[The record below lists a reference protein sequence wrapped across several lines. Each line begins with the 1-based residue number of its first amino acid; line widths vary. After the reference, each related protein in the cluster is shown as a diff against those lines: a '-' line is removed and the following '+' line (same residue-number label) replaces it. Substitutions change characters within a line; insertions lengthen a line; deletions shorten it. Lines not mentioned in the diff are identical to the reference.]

1 MIKRALAHFFSII
14 FHPLFI
20 SAYVMAFIIFVHPLA
35 YAIDDHRAKIFRFV
49 SVILCNT
56 FLPLFAVFLLWRL
69 HLIKSPMLRSE
80 KERIGPYMIAMIFYW
95 WTWMVFKHH
104 PDTPPIAVHFLL
116 GAFLA
121 VCGAWVCNIYFKISM
136 HSIALGGAVMF
147 FCMLGFTDPFGS
159 GFFIALALLATGL
172 VMTSR
177 LILTAHTNFE
187 LWAGLFIGVLTQ
199 YVAWQF

>member
-1 MIKRALAHFFSII
+1 MIKKALAHFFSFV

-35 YAIDDHRAKIFRFV
+35 YSIDDHRGKVLRFI
-49 SVILCNT
+49 SIILCNT

-69 HLIKSPMLRSE
+69 DLIKSLMLRNE
-80 KERIGPYMIAMIFYW
+80 KERIVPYLISMIFYW
-95 WTWMVFKHH
+95 WTWMVFKNHA
-104 PDTPPIAVHFLL
+104 DTPPFAVHFLL

-136 HSIALGGAVMF
+136 HSIALGGATMF
-147 FCMLGFTDPFGS
+147 FCLLGLTDPFGS
-159 GFFIALALLATGL
+159 GVLIAVALLVTGL

-177 LILTAHTNFE
+177 LILSAHNNFE
-187 LWAGLFIGVLTQ
+187 IWTGLFIGLLTQ
-199 YVAWQF
+199 YVAWLF